1 MPWRATKEV
10 AAFFAMETFGK
21 GLRDGR
27 GSSATVAAV
36 GRFAL
41 RLGALCLLVLGGAA
55 SSLLAA
61 GPRAGTSTAATTTF
75 AGTGS
80 TSLSLTSTFATTAVP
95 PATTIASTASSVLA
109 ISGHG
114 WGHGLGLSQWG
125 AYGYAK
131 HGWTYDRIL
140 AHYYTGTTLGP
151 AKISTV
157 RVLLAQAKTASL
169 TSPGAWTVTDAGGT
183 AVQLDATTLKLT
195 SKLAVAG
202 QTLQPPLTFTGKQ
215 PIVVD
220 GKPYRGKLSVSA
232 DGKLVQVVDVVGLE
246 PYLKGVVPA
255 EMPSTWGAEALE
267 AQAVAARSYALANLA
282 KGRDFDLYSDT
293 RDQAYLGVEA
303 ESPAASAAV
312 DATKG
317 QVVLYNGKVADT
329 LFSSTSGGRT
339 ASALEATGTAVPY
352 LVSVADPYDT
362 ASPYHDWGPVL
373 FDAAKVAKQLKLAG
387 PLDDLQTTAGAS
399 GRVQKATA
407 ISSND
412 TEATFTGSQLRG
424 ALDLRSTWFTP
435 TLLTLAPAAKTM
447 TYGGAVALSGFER
460 GADALSLES
469 KQGAA
474 GWAPA
479 GALTLA
485 ADGSWSLIVKPQA
498 STRYRLVWGNVRAGL
513 ARIAVAPRVSGSVA
527 AVGGSGTIRPALAG
541 AAVQLQQQIAG
552 KWTTVAAS
560 VTATGGTWSFA
571 QPLATGAYRVRCAPG
586 QSLAAGLSTTF
597 QVP

>member
-1 MPWRATKEV
+1 
-10 AAFFAMETFGK
+10 METFGK

-41 RLGALCLLVLGGAA
+41 RLGALCLLVLGVAA

-61 GPRAGTSTAATTTF
+61 GPRVGTSTTGATATL
-75 AGTGS
+75 ASTGS
-80 TSLSLTSTFATTAVP
+80 TSALSLTSTFATTTAAP
-95 PATTIASTASSVLA
+95 PATTTTSTASSVLA

-151 AKISTV
+151 AKVSTV

-183 AVQLDATTLKLT
+183 AVQLDASTVKLT

-215 PIVVD
+215 PIAVD
-220 GKPYRGKLSVSA
+220 GKPYRGKLTVA
-232 DGKLVQVVDVVGLE
+232 AAGKLVQVVDVVGLE

-255 EMPSTWGAEALE
+255 EMPSTWGVEALK

-339 ASALEATGTAVPY
+339 ASALETTGTAVPY

-399 GRVQKATA
+399 GRVQQATA
-407 ISSND
+407 VSSDD
-412 TEATFTGSQLRG
+412 TEAAFTGSQLRSVLG
-424 ALDLRSTWFTP
+424 LRSTWFTP
-435 TLLTLAPAAKTM
+435 TLLTLVPAAKTM
-447 TYGGAVALSGFER
+447 TYGGAVSLSGFER

-469 KQGAA
+469 KQGTA

-479 GALTLA
+479 GDLTPT
-485 ADGSWSLIVKPQA
+485 ADGSWSLVVKPQV
-498 STRYRLVWGNVRAGL
+498 STRYRLAWDNVRAGL
-513 ARIAVAPRVSGSVA
+513 ARIAVAPRVSGSIVA
-527 AVGGSGTIRPALAG
+527 AGGSGTIRPALAG
-541 AAVQLQQQIAG
+541 AAVQLQQQLAG

-560 VTATGGTWSFA
+560 VTATGGAWSFA